1 MIRTFIALWKSVNM
15 PDTMLKRV
23 LFVEDD
29 PDIQTVARMAL
40 EAVGGFTVLGCGSG
54 AEALAEVEAF
64 APDLILLDV
73 MMPGMDGLETLQSLR
88 LLPGAAGVPVVFMT
102 AKVQA
107 QEVSRYREAGAVDVI
122 AKPFDPM
129 TLPATVRSIWRR
141 LQS

>member
-1 MIRTFIALWKSVNM
+1 MIESSLKSLDM

-40 EAVGGFTVLGCGSG
+40 EALGGFTVLGCGSG
-54 AEALAEVEAF
+54 AEALERVEAF

-88 LLPGAAGVPVVFMT
+88 LLSGASAVPVVFMT

-107 QEVSRYREAGAVDVI
+107 QEISEYLAAGAVDVI

-129 TLPATVRSIWRR
+129 ALPATVRSIWRR